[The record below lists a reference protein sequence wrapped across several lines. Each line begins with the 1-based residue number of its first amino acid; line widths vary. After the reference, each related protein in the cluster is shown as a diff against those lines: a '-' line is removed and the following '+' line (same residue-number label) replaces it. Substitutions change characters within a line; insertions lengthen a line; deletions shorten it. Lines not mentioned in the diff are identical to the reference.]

1 MCTLKQMVQLAKS
14 YKKWLLGGNQKIP
27 FCHNVP
33 KLFYKEDSIGHA
45 KVCKILIYILA
56 KKLQG

>member
-1 MCTLKQMVQLAKS
+1 MVQLAKS